1 MALQITEMPRRFVMD
16 TNGNKADLPDPDPS
30 MPADKVRSHYAA
42 THPALAT
49 AALAGP
55 VIEVVDGKESQVFTF
70 SGRAGTK
77 G

>member
-1 MALQITEMPRRFVMD
+1 MALEVARMTRRFVMD
-16 TNGNKADLPDPDPS
+16 TGGDKADLPDPDPS
-30 MPADKVRSHYAA
+30 MPADKVRAHYAA

-49 AALAGP
+49 AAVSGP
-55 VIEVVDGKESQVFTF
+55 VIEVVGGKESQVFTF